1 MQKVI
6 SHGLDSKEDALFLIC
21 RISIS
26 LLGLKQTL
34 KTNFDE
40 RTLRNY
46 NFTEEKSIVAEMMN
60 ILAFWTFEGE
70 TNFSEILH
78 FSNHTFS
85 NLKKNI
91 DQRKK
96 KFELKKSEEERAM
109 LLK

>member
-1 MQKVI
+1 
-6 SHGLDSKEDALFLIC
+6 
-21 RISIS
+21 
-26 LLGLKQTL
+26 
-34 KTNFDE
+34 
-40 RTLRNY
+40 
-46 NFTEEKSIVAEMMN
+46 MMN